1 MNNSTPNADIR
12 KEAEIAGVK
21 MWQIAAKLGI
31 HQCTFS
37 TWLRFE
43 LSDELKA
50 TIRIAISDIK
60 EEMNDGI

>member
-1 MNNSTPNADIR
+1 MNNSTPNTDIR

-43 LSDELKA
+43 LSDELK
-50 TIRIAISDIK
+50 TQIRDAIHEIQ
-60 EEMNDGI
+60 EETT

>member
-1 MNNSTPNADIR
+1 MNNQQFANADIR

-50 TIRIAISDIK
+50 QIRDAIAEIK
-60 EEMNDGI
+60 EAQE

>member
-1 MNNSTPNADIR
+1 MNNSTPNTDIR

-50 TIRIAISDIK
+50 QIRNAIHEIQ
-60 EEMNDGI
+60 EETT

>member
-50 TIRIAISDIK
+50 QIRSAIREIQ
-60 EEMNDGI
+60 EETA

>member
-43 LSDELKA
+43 LSDELK
-50 TIRIAISDIK
+50 TQIRDAICEIK
-60 EEMNDGI
+60 EAQE

>member
-12 KEAEIAGVK
+12 KEAETAGVK

-50 TIRIAISDIK
+50 QIRDAIREIQ
-60 EEMNDGI
+60 EETA

>member
-12 KEAEIAGVK
+12 KEAEIAEVK

-43 LSDELKA
+43 LSDELK
-50 TIRIAISDIK
+50 TQIRDAIHEIQ
-60 EEMNDGI
+60 EETK

>member
-43 LSDELKA
+43 LSDELK
-50 TIRIAISDIK
+50 TQIRNAIRDVK
-60 EEMNDGI
+60 EE